1 MGILIIIAPKDKFSL
16 AVIDNITNYCG
27 IVILDSDLI
36 FISQSYSFSNLR
48 PTGISNARWSDR
60 LAGQK
65 TGNLPVLIARRS
77 KPFRILDRV

>member
-48 PTGISNARWSDR
+48 P
-60 LAGQK
+60 AG
-65 TGNLPVLIARRS
+65 N
-77 KPFRILDRV
+77 